1 MNLGFANKHP
11 FLFCA
16 MIVSCVIAIGG
27 GIAGASGNADFSDA
41 YSSISCGLVILWIC
55 IGIGYAASKGLL

>member
-16 MIVSCVIAIGG
+16 MIVSCAIAIGG
-27 GIAGASGNADFSDA
+27 GIAGASGNANFS
-41 YSSISCGLVILWIC
+41 YGSISCGLVILWIC

>member
-27 GIAGASGNADFSDA
+27 GIAGAYGNADFS
-41 YSSISCGLVILWIC
+41 YGSISCGLVILWIC

>member
-1 MNLGFANKHP
+1 MNLTFANKHP

-16 MIVSCVIAIGG
+16 MIVSCAIAIGG
-27 GIAGASGNADFSDA
+27 GIASASSNVNFS
-41 YSSISCGLVILWIC
+41 YGSISGGLVILWIC

>member
-1 MNLGFANKHP
+1 MNLRFANKHP

-16 MIVSCVIAIGG
+16 MMVSCAIAIGG
-27 GIAGASGNADFSDA
+27 GIACTSGNVNFS
-41 YSSISCGLVILWIC
+41 YSSISGGLIILWIC

>member
-16 MIVSCVIAIGG
+16 MMMSCVIAIGG
-27 GIAGASGNADFSDA
+27 GIASASGNANSS
-41 YSSISCGLVILWIC
+41 YNSISCGLVILWIC
-55 IGIGYAASKGLL
+55 IGFGYAASKGLL